1 MTKKEK
7 QNTTKQEPKQT
18 NTTKTPPVDIEQLT
32 QKLEQY
38 LQFKRIPRFQNH
50 RNKIIIKQKPDNT
63 EILIQRPLE
72 PLTPREQRVLL
83 NKTTQ
88 TETRTDGLDY
98 VIYTTTYTD
107 KELQTLIDEISG

>member
-7 QNTTKQEPKQT
+7 QNTTKQETKQ
-18 NTTKTPPVDIEQLT
+18 NTTPTVDIEQLT
-32 QKLEQY
+32 QKLETY

-63 EILIQRPLE
+63 TITIQRPQE
-72 PLTPREQRVLL
+72 PLTPREAKILL
-83 NKTTQ
+83 NKTTK
-88 TETRTDGLDY
+88 TETRTDGLPY

-107 KELQTLIDEISG
+107 KELQELIENISG

>member
-1 MTKKEK
+1 MTKKKQKQTPEPK
-7 QNTTKQEPKQT
+7 QNTTPK
-18 NTTKTPPVDIEQLT
+18 VDIEQLT
-32 QKLEQY
+32 TKLETY

-63 EILIQRPLE
+63 EILIQRPQE

-98 VIYTTTYTD
+98 VIYTTTYND
-107 KELQTLIDEISG
+107 KELETLIDKISG

>member
-7 QNTTKQEPKQT
+7 QEQKTKQT
-18 NTTKTPPVDIEQLT
+18 NTTKTSTPPVDIEQLT
-32 QKLEQY
+32 QKLETY

-63 EILIQRPLE
+63 EILIQRPQE
-72 PLTPREQRVLL
+72 PLTPREAKTLL
-83 NKTTQ
+83 NKTTK
-88 TETRTDGLDY
+88 TETRTDGLPY

-107 KELQTLIDEISG
+107 KQLQTLLDEISG

>member
-7 QNTTKQEPKQT
+7 QEQKTKQQPKT
-18 NTTKTPPVDIEQLT
+18 STTPTVNIEQLT
-32 QKLEQY
+32 TKLETY

-72 PLTPREQRVLL
+72 PLTPREAKVLL
-83 NKTTQ
+83 NKTTK
-88 TETRTDGLDY
+88 TETLTDGLPY

-107 KELQTLIDEISG
+107 KELQTLYDNISG

>member
-7 QNTTKQEPKQT
+7 QEQKTKQQPKT
-18 NTTKTPPVDIEQLT
+18 NTTTPPVDIEQLT
-32 QKLEQY
+32 TKLETY

-63 EILIQRPLE
+63 EILIQRPQE

-83 NKTTQ
+83 NKTTK
-88 TETRTDGLDY
+88 TETRTDGLPY

-107 KELQTLIDEISG
+107 KELETLYNNISG

>member
-7 QNTTKQEPKQT
+7 QNTTKQQPKT
-18 NTTKTPPVDIEQLT
+18 NTNPKIDIEQLT
-32 QKLEQY
+32 QKLETY

-50 RNKIIIKQKPDNT
+50 RNKIIIHQKPDQT
-63 EILIQRPLE
+63 SITIQRPQE
-72 PLTPREQRVLL
+72 PLTKREAKVLL

-98 VIYTTTYTD
+98 VIYTTTYND
-107 KELQTLIDEISG
+107 KELQELIENISG

>member
-7 QNTTKQEPKQT
+7 QNNNQKQQPKT
-18 NTTKTPPVDIEQLT
+18 NTTPKIDIEQLT
-32 QKLEQY
+32 QKLETY

-50 RNKIIIKQKPDNT
+50 RNKIIIHQKPDQT
-63 EILIQRPLE
+63 SITIQRPQE
-72 PLTPREQRVLL
+72 PLTKREQRILL

-107 KELQTLIDEISG
+107 KELEKLLDEISG

>member
-1 MTKKEK
+1 MTKKKQEQKTKQQPK
-7 QNTTKQEPKQT
+7 QNTTPT
-18 NTTKTPPVDIEQLT
+18 VDIEQLT
-32 QKLEQY
+32 TKLETY

-63 EILIQRPLE
+63 EITIQRPLE
-72 PLTPREQRVLL
+72 PLTPREANTIL
-83 NKTTQ
+83 NKTTK

-107 KELQTLIDEISG
+107 KELETLYNNISG